1 MQNEIWK
8 EIPGYNGR
16 YLISQT
22 GVVYSRY
29 LKREMKPANRGNGY
43 YFVRLC
49 NNGEKK
55 NLLIHRLVAAAFV
68 PNPYGLPE
76 IDHIDGNKKN
86 NVYTNLRYVSH
97 LDNMRNPNTEPKRF
111 EAIRKKQGIPVIA
124 FLNGKCVGKYSCL
137 MEAASD
143 LGLSCSHIAKHLKGY
158 FSHVKGY
165 KFERVC

>member
-1 MQNEIWK
+1 MQSEIWK

-22 GVVYSRY
+22 GNVYSRY
-29 LKREMKPANRGNGY
+29 LKMKMKPVNRGNGY

-49 NNGEKK
+49 NKGEMK
-55 NLLIHRLVAAAFV
+55 NLMIHRLVADAFV
-68 PNPYGLPE
+68 PNPDRLPE

-86 NVYTNLRYVSH
+86 NFYTNLRYVSH

-124 FLNGKCVGKYSCL
+124 FLNGKRVGKYSCL
-137 MEAASD
+137 MEAARD

-158 FSHVKGY
+158 FTHVKGY

>member
-1 MQNEIWK
+1 MQSEIWK

-29 LKREMKPANRGNGY
+29 LKREMKPANSGNGY

-49 NNGEKK
+49 NKGVMK
-55 NLLIHRLVAAAFV
+55 NLMIHRLVAAAFV
-68 PNPYGLPE
+68 PNPDGLPE

-124 FLNGKCVGKYSCL
+124 FLNGKRVGKYSCL
-137 MEAASD
+137 MEAARD

-158 FSHVKGY
+158 FTHVKGY